1 MEFTLIVLF
10 FGILLG
16 VVGAI
21 GVGKLFQRKS
31 SKTTAQDHKI
41 YSFVENMRSVGELV
55 VFKAFT
61 KEIVTAAKHWF
72 GDVGKRYLTWLVS
85 NKKMAIVFEFEINF
99 WYDLTSPDFSVSDAG
114 LGTFT
119 IKMPQCLYDISIRR
133 ISLYDQQ
140 KARLLPWLLPGLVS
154 EFFGTSFNEEEH
166 NKLMDE
172 ALKQASVMANQLINR
187 LSSEIEKSARQN
199 METLAKSFG
208 AKSVLLD
215 FSKSK
220 MVERSVRDVSP
231 PPQQVAEA

>member
-1 MEFTLIVLF
+1 MEFTLIVLV

-16 VVGAI
+16 VGGAVGI
-21 GVGKLFQRKS
+21 RRLFKKKN
-31 SKTTAQDHKI
+31 SKAPVQEHQI
-41 YSFVENMRSVGELV
+41 YSFIENMKSVGELV

-85 NKKMAIVFEFEINF
+85 NKKMAIVFEFELNF
-99 WYDLTSPDFSVSDAG
+99 WYDLKSPDFTVIDAG
-114 LGTFT
+114 DRTFS

-154 EFFGTSFNEEEH
+154 EFFGTSFNEDEH
-166 NKLMDE
+166 NRLMDE
-172 ALKQASVMANQLINR
+172 ALKQASVMADRLINR

-215 FSKSK
+215 FSKSQ
-220 MVERSVRDVSP
+220 MVERSVTDVSP
-231 PPQQVAEA
+231 RQMAEA